1 MTGLDLLFVVFVLFL
16 LRLLVMV
23 EVKSNGQAMAVDVLA
38 VIFMNVT
45 VHANGVQ
52 AVVDLVLY
60 FLHDIFGGGLID
72 VYC

>member
-1 MTGLDLLFVVFVLFL
+1 MTGLDLLFVVFEFF

-23 EVKSNGQAMAVDVLA
+23 EVKSNGQTMAVNVLA

-45 VHANGVQ
+45 EQANGVQ
-52 AVVDLVLY
+52 AVVHLVLY
-60 FLHDIFGGGLID
+60 FLHDIFGGGLIG

>member
-38 VIFMNVT
+38 VIFVNVAE
-45 VHANGVQ
+45 HAYGIQ
-52 AVVDLVLY
+52 AIIDLLP
-60 FLHDIFGGGLID
+60 
-72 VYC
+72 